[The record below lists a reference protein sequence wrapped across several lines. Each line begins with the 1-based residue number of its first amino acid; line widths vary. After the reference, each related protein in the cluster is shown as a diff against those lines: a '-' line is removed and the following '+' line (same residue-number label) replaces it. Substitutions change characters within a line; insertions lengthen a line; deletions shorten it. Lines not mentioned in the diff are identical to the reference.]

1 MSREAEMRLSCAKKR
16 AATGYHRTLGPV
28 PVSTGEVIV
37 DRLPP
42 PPHFA
47 WLIRELKSVPRDTST
62 TTRPPTEGAA

>member
-1 MSREAEMRLSCAKKR
+1 MSREAAMAKRCAEMR

-28 PVSTGEVIV
+28 PISTGEVIV

-47 WLIRELKSVPRDTST
+47 WLIRALANP
-62 TTRPPTEGAA
+62 